1 MVYSKIA
8 TFVTSKDKK
17 FFDIM
22 KKSELEKRLKSLGC
36 YLASHG
42 KRHDKWVN
50 QKTGAFDFVPRH
62 ADEVATGTASKIL
75 KKLAGE

>member
-1 MVYSKIA
+1 MLPLHRRKRQR
-8 TFVTSKDKK
+8 
-17 FFDIM
+17 FFDFM
-22 KKSELEKRLKSLGC
+22 KKSELERRLKSLGC

-50 QKTGAFDFVPRH
+50 SKTGVFDFVPRH

-75 KKLAGE
+75 KRLAGE